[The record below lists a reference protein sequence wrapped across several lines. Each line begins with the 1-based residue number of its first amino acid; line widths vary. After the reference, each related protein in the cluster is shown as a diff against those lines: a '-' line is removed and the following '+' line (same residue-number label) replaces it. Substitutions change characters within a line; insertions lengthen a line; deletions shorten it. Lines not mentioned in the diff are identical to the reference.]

1 MNPIVKYVLQFIV
14 LILLQVLVVDQ
25 ISLGYASQFIIPSIY
40 FLFVLMLPLTVSN
53 GMLMF
58 LAFFIGMMIDVFK
71 STPGMHASAMVVLG
85 YSRPYLLKLIEPRE
99 GFDVFSNL
107 TTHEGE
113 NFPIPTLRPTFLDQA
128 SGCWDAEKAKLS
140 RAKARRSVYRKGRT
154 TRIGNRTTEVR
165 NKRTLTVSAS
175 VGDGA
180 CGCFIGAC

>member
-99 GFDVFSNL
+99 GFDVLKSPSIYSMRKDIYFGYVSLASVVFHLWYFTVEVMRFSDFHIIL
-107 TTHEGE
+107 LK
-113 NFPIPTLRPTFLDQA
+113 TLC
-128 SGCWDAEKAKLS
+128 SS
-140 RAKARRSVYRKGRT
+140 IISVLLIVLAQY
-154 TRIGNRTTEVR
+154 
-165 NKRTLTVSAS
+165 LTVKRK
-175 VGDGA
+175 
-180 CGCFIGAC
+180 

>member
-25 ISLGYASQFIIPSIY
+25 ISLGYASQFIIPSVY

-58 LAFFIGMMIDVFK
+58 LAFFLGMMIDVFK

-99 GFDVFSNL
+99 GFDILKSPSIYSMRKDIYLAYVSLASVVFHLWYFTVEVMRFSDFHVIL
-107 TTHEGE
+107 LK
-113 NFPIPTLRPTFLDQA
+113 TLC
-128 SGCWDAEKAKLS
+128 SS
-140 RAKARRSVYRKGRT
+140 IISVLLIILMQY
-154 TRIGNRTTEVR
+154 
-165 NKRTLTVSAS
+165 LTVKRK
-175 VGDGA
+175 
-180 CGCFIGAC
+180 

>member
-99 GFDVFSNL
+99 GFDVLKSPSIYSMRKDIYLGYVSLASVVFHLWYFTVEVMRFSDFHIIL
-107 TTHEGE
+107 LK
-113 NFPIPTLRPTFLDQA
+113 TLC
-128 SGCWDAEKAKLS
+128 SS
-140 RAKARRSVYRKGRT
+140 IISVLLIVLAQY
-154 TRIGNRTTEVR
+154 
-165 NKRTLTVSAS
+165 LTVKRK
-175 VGDGA
+175 
-180 CGCFIGAC
+180 